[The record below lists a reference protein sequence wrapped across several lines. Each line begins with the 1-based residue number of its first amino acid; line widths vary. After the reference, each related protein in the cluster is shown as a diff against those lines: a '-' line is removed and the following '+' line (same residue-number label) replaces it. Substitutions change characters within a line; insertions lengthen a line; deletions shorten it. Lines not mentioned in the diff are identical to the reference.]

1 LNGVGGV
8 GGSADVVYSLRA
20 ALMALIASDNP
31 GCGTRVVAGTDVDSE
46 PNGAASDLRDHDL
59 DEAE

>member
-1 LNGVGGV
+1 
-8 GGSADVVYSLRA
+8 
-20 ALMALIASDNP
+20 MALIASDNP

-59 DEAE
+59 DGAE